1 MNMIKILGIKITD
14 RIKEAGLTQGIL
26 SKYASLITTRLG
38 FHELTTELCSRE
50 AYMLLHLT
58 GDSVETGKL
67 FSELKAIGGIDVRE
81 LTFDDSKPFV
91 NFGSEEGAL
100 RIIGILVENKEYE
113 VIAELQKILTS
124 YGCVI
129 RTRLGV
135 NEEFF
140 GEPAG
145 LIIIELVGDE
155 IQMDLLE
162 NDLQKLPK
170 VVIRKMVF

>member
-1 MNMIKILGIKITD
+1 MIKILGIKIID

-38 FHELTTELCSRE
+38 FHELTSELCSRE
-50 AYMLLHLT
+50 AYMLLHLQGSDFDT
-58 GDSVETGKL
+58 CKL
-67 FSELKAIGGIDVRE
+67 RSELNGLGGIE
-81 LTFDDSKPFV
+81 IHEMTFSDEKPFV
-91 NFGSEEGAL
+91 NFSSEEGAL
-100 RIIGILVENKEYE
+100 RIIGILVEKKEHDTI
-113 VIAELQKILTS
+113 VAVQKILTS

-140 GEPAG
+140 GNPAG

-170 VVIRKMVF
+170 VILRKMVF

>member
-1 MNMIKILGIKITD
+1 MIKVLGIKIID

-38 FHELTTELCSRE
+38 FHELSTELCSRE
-50 AYMLLHLT
+50 AYLLIHLK
-58 GDSVETGKL
+58 GSAAETENL
-67 FSELKAIGGIDVRE
+67 NSELKGLGGVDVRE
-81 LTFDDSKPFV
+81 MIFDDHKPFV
-91 NFGSEEGAL
+91 NFTSEEGGL
-100 RIIGILVENKEYE
+100 RIMGILIEKKEHD
-113 VIAELQKILTS
+113 VITDLQRTLTS

-135 NEEFF
+135 NEEFI

-145 LIIIELVGDE
+145 LVIIELVGDE

-162 NDLQKLPK
+162 NDLQKIPK

>member
-1 MNMIKILGIKITD
+1 MIKILGIKIID

-26 SKYASLITTRLG
+26 SNYASLITTRLG
-38 FHELTTELCSRE
+38 FHELTTDLCSRE
-50 AYMLLHLT
+50 AYILLHLKGST
-58 GDSVETGKL
+58 VETRKL
-67 FSELKAIGGIDVRE
+67 YSELKELGGIDVRE
-81 LTFDDSKPFV
+81 MTFDESKPFV
-91 NFGSEEGAL
+91 NFPSEEGTL
-100 RIIGILVENKEYE
+100 RIMGILVEKKERE
-113 VIAELQKILTS
+113 VIISIQKTLTS

-135 NEEFF
+135 NEEFL

-162 NDLQKLPK
+162 KDLQKIPK
-170 VVIRKMVF
+170 VVLRKMVF

>member
-1 MNMIKILGIKITD
+1 MIKVLGIKIID

-26 SKYASLITTRLG
+26 SKYTSLITTRLG

-50 AYMLLHLT
+50 AYILIHLT
-58 GDSVETGKL
+58 GSGAETGKL
-67 FSELKAIGGIDVRE
+67 YSELKGLGGVDVRE
-81 LTFDDSKPFV
+81 MTFDDNKPFA
-91 NFGSEEGAL
+91 NFNSEEGVL
-100 RIIGILVENKEYE
+100 RIIGILVEKKERD
-113 VIAELQKILTS
+113 VIASLQKILTS

-129 RTRLGV
+129 RARLGV

-145 LIIIELVGDE
+145 LIVIELIGDE

-162 NDLQKLPK
+162 NDLHKLPK

>member
-1 MNMIKILGIKITD
+1 MIKILGIKIID

-38 FHELTTELCSRE
+38 FHELTSELCSRE
-50 AYMLLHLT
+50 AYILLHLT
-58 GDSVETGKL
+58 GTAAETGRL
-67 FSELKAIGGIDVRE
+67 FSELKGIGGIDVSE
-81 LTFDDSKPFV
+81 MTFDDNKPFV
-91 NFGSEEGAL
+91 NFNSEEGVL
-100 RIIGILVENKEYE
+100 RIIGIFVEKKEHE
-113 VIAELQKILTS
+113 VIASLQKIFTS
-124 YGCVI
+124 FGCVI

-135 NEEFF
+135 NEEFL

-162 NDLQKLPK
+162 NDLQKLPR
-170 VVIRKMVF
+170 VILRKMVF